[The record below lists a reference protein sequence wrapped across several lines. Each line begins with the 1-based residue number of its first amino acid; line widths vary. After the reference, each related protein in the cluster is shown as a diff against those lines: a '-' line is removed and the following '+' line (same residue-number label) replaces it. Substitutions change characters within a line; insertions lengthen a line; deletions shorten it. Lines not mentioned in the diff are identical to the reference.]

1 MKIKDLIARSWVA
14 LKNEYP
20 IVLIFIIFASLWS
33 YIAILR
39 IYALSYTVSGLGM
52 LMQNGS
58 DFINNPFSFQNL
70 VMHPLVWILF
80 PIFLAKNYFL
90 ALIFQQVFI
99 TIGVIPLYSIAKHVL
114 KSKYIAL
121 MISLSFIVYPYIAGL
136 YWYNMFYQ
144 SLFPTLFL
152 IAYYLYIKERYKASM
167 LIFLISG
174 LTAFPYMLFIVLFS
188 IVILAET
195 IYKRRKERISLKYPL
210 TLLISSLLIFLIMN
224 YSHPSFYGNIYMFI
238 PKHPEP
244 FINIDYKVNVLLILL
259 VPLLAFPVISKRFL
273 IMFIPYFYA
282 LFYLTPQNSSLL
294 SYQYAPLVIAFLYL
308 GFVDALNDFDE
319 DGIAEL
325 KTLKDKIKY
334 SFSSIKFKFTAL
346 MLILVILFASV
357 YLPIGP
363 FNQYS
368 DANFNFA
375 ENTAANYTAYND
387 LTHIISMIPSNDP
400 YVLSQNNIIELYP
413 RPLAYGVP
421 MIAGVTNFTNITPNG
436 QFLNISGRYVNAR
449 IDYVLADLNSQY
461 YVSGNPNMYYF
472 TSLFYSSG
480 NYGITAEASGFVL
493 LQKNYK
499 GSLEYYEP
507 DNLYFSASSLSL
519 GINTTLK
526 NNIIYANNTNHTLLW
541 STNNFNLAPGT
552 YRITFS
558 SYTNNTSLKND
569 LEFNVSA
576 FGVPILSRY
585 YLSGLSF
592 QSTNHWTNVS
602 FNLYIYSFFE
612 NITLSCYSINWNGS
626 LAFRDISIIQ
636 ESPIA
641 KYGS

>member
-436 QFLNISGRYVNAR
+436 QFLNISGRYINAK

-461 YVSGNPNMYYF
+461 YVSGNPSMYNF

-480 NYGITAEASGFVL
+480 KFGIVAEASGFIL
-493 LQKNYK
+493 LERNYTGPVK
-499 GSLEYYEP
+499 YYVP
-507 DNLYFSASSLSL
+507 NNIYFSASSLNL
-519 GINTTLK
+519 GSNTTIK
-526 NNIIYANNTNHTLLW
+526 NNVLYANNTKNTILW
-541 STNNFNLAPGT
+541 STNMFNLAPGT
-552 YRITFS
+552 YRFIFSINTNSSLVNNKLQFNISANENPLFQRYNITGSIFQ
-558 SYTNNTSLKND
+558 NTGN
-569 LEFNVSA
+569 
-576 FGVPILSRY
+576 
-585 YLSGLSF
+585 
-592 QSTNHWTNVS
+592 WTNIS
-602 FNLYIYSFFE
+602 FY
-612 NITLSCYSINWNGS
+612 ITLNSFYSNISITCYSINWNGS
-626 LAFRDISIIQ
+626 IAFKNIALLQ
-636 ESPIA
+636 ES
-641 KYGS
+641 YRS